1 MALTDMESAMLM
13 LSQKLMLM
21 PSTVVMED
29 MVLDTALILWD
40 MVMAILAILLL
51 ATAMDMDLA
60 MALTDMESAML
71 MLSQRL
77 MPMLSTGLMED
88 MVLDTALILW
98 DMVMAILATLLLAT
112 AMDMVLAMAVM
123 GMESAMLML

>member
-1 MALTDMESAMLM
+1 MESAMLM
-13 LSQKLMLM
+13 LSQRLMLM
-21 PSTVVMED
+21 LSTVLMED

-40 MVMAILAILLL
+40 MVMAILATILL
-51 ATAMDMDLA
+51 AMAMDMDLA
-60 MALTDMESAML
+60 MALMDMESAML

-77 MPMLSTGLMED
+77 MLSTVLMED

-112 AMDMVLAMAVM
+112 VMDMVLAIA
-123 GMESAMLML
+123 LM

>member
-13 LSQKLMLM
+13 LSQRLM
-21 PSTVVMED
+21 PMLSTVLMED

-77 MPMLSTGLMED
+77 MPMLSTVLMED

-98 DMVMAILATLLLAT
+98 DMVMAILAILLLAT
-112 AMDMVLAMAVM
+112 A
-123 GMESAMLML
+123 